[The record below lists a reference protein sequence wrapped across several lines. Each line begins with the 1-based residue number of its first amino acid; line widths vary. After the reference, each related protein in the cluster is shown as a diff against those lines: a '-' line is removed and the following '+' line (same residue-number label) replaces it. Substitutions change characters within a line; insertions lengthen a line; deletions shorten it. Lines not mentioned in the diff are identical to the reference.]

1 MQVTDVNLSHNNIK
15 KVTLKKP
22 PNEIIEK
29 LDLSNNQIE
38 EICLDDFVEFKR
50 LKQLSLAHNK
60 ISKIIVKDDPK
71 QYGNLESLDLSN
83 NLLKAISFVDL
94 PYDSLGKLDVSHN
107 QIEDLFG
114 ANREEFHRKLIKIKS
129 IDASN
134 NKIRYFKPLANF
146 SPLESLNLGY
156 NQITD
161 FTPLFYMKDFK
172 TLDLSGLSI
181 TDFPFVRK
189 SKITNL
195 ILKDNQV
202 KLEYGIFPRDIK
214 MLDLTRNKLEDTIDE
229 NHLIF
234 YDKLETVILNENGIS
249 KNFLTR
255 DFRASNITKLGI
267 SGNEFLCNEL
277 AELIKILKVSGAQWI
292 NNTKEADDELNVY
305 GFGCRKS

>member
-1 MQVTDVNLSHNNIK
+1 
-15 KVTLKKP
+15 
-22 PNEIIEK
+22 
-29 LDLSNNQIE
+29 
-38 EICLDDFVEFKR
+38 
-50 LKQLSLAHNK
+50 
-60 ISKIIVKDDPK
+60 
-71 QYGNLESLDLSN
+71 
-83 NLLKAISFVDL
+83 
-94 PYDSLGKLDVSHN
+94 
-107 QIEDLFG
+107 
-114 ANREEFHRKLIKIKS
+114 
-129 IDASN
+129 
-134 NKIRYFKPLANF
+134 
-146 SPLESLNLGY
+146 
-156 NQITD
+156 
-161 FTPLFYMKDFK
+161 
-172 TLDLSGLSI
+172 LSI